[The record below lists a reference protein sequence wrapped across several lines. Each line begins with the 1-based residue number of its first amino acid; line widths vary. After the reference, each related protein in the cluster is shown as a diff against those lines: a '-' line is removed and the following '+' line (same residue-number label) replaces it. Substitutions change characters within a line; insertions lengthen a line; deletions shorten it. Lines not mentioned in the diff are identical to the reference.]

1 MAGVKSILTTLKRYF
16 SIIYSSRMYM
26 GLPKWLSSKESAC
39 QSRGHQRRRFNPW
52 VRKIPGGGNGNLL
65 APLFLPGKS
74 HRQRSLECYSLWVTE
89 HKLIYIP
96 WLSNFTLKYIPNPQ
110 SAYTESPKHMCKNV
124 HGILYVFII
133 LNYYLKVPEL
143 EAILVFTTVRG
154 VRAYWCVHI
163 TIHHTAA
170 QWMNEWHT
178 WPFYLVGSPKEN
190 LECRKPCVK
199 LCILIQL
206 YSCMYSLYNCSISKT
221 YLCWD
226 NGRMSTSRKDGV
238 DGWKEALWELLSA
251 ACYLTLVLVY
261 MYVCSFCNNSR
272 HCVLHISMYM
282 YMCVSMC
289 MHV

>member
-16 SIIYSSRMYM
+16 SIIYSSRTYM

-74 HRQRSLECYSLWVTE
+74 HRQRSLEGYSLWVTE

-133 LNYYLKVPEL
+133 LNCYSKVPEL
-143 EAILVFTTVRG
+143 EAILVFATVRG
-154 VRAYWCVHI
+154 VRAYWCVHV

-170 QWMNEWHT
+170 QWVNEWMAHLTT
-178 WPFYLVGSPKEN
+178 WMALPKKILNVGNP
-190 LECRKPCVK
+190 V
-199 LCILIQL
+199 
-206 YSCMYSLYNCSISKT
+206 
-221 YLCWD
+221 
-226 NGRMSTSRKDGV
+226 
-238 DGWKEALWELLSA
+238 
-251 ACYLTLVLVY
+251 
-261 MYVCSFCNNSR
+261 
-272 HCVLHISMYM
+272 
-282 YMCVSMC
+282 
-289 MHV
+289 